1 MSTDVEA
8 AGPALTSDARM
19 KSSPPA
25 DERPTAAPSRS
36 SMSITIAPQTIL
48 IFVGL
53 ATLTWAIVSVGGTLL
68 VIFVAIF
75 LAMVLSPVVDAA
87 SERLNLGRGAASS
100 LVVLGLGVLVVVLL
114 LIALAPLGNAV
125 RAFVHNIP
133 KITGEIEHSAIGK
146 QLNHNHLVD
155 TLHKHGA
162 AIASAAGKA
171 ASGLVGIATTAFGV
185 FLLGFSV
192 LFMTLFLVKDLP
204 NYRTALSSLQGNE
217 SAVRWHRIFDEI
229 ITTTSRYMI
238 GNIVISIICG
248 TIYGITAVILGLPY
262 PLALAVI
269 AGILDM
275 VPNVGSLIAGIIIG
289 VVALSVSWTA
299 VIIFVVVILVYQQFE
314 NYVLQPTIIGK
325 AADLSGFLVILSVLV
340 WGALFGVVGAIVGVP
355 ITAGILTIVE
365 ELTADRRARIAAGRP
380 SEDHTSG

>member
-1 MSTDVEA
+1 MSSDVEA
-8 AGPALTSDARM
+8 TGPVPAVPAETSTGP
-19 KSSPPA
+19 KP
-25 DERPTAAPSRS
+25 RS
-36 SMSITIAPQTIL
+36 GMSITIAPQTIL

-68 VIFVAIF
+68 VIFVAVF

-87 SERLNLGRGAASS
+87 AKRWNLGRGAASS
-100 LVVLGLGVLVVVLL
+100 LVVLGLAVLVVVLL
-114 LIALAPLGNAV
+114 LITLAPLVDAV
-125 RAFVHNIP
+125 RSFVHNIP
-133 KITGEIEHSAIGK
+133 KITREIEHTAIGK
-146 QLNHNHLVD
+146 QLNNHNHLID
-155 TLHKHGA
+155 TLHKHAG
-162 AIASAAGKA
+162 AIASGAGKA
-171 ASGLVGIATTAFGV
+171 ARGLVGIAASAFNV

-204 NYRTALSSLQGNE
+204 NYRAALSSLQGNA
-217 SAVRWHRIFDEI
+217 SAARWHRIVDEI

-248 TIYGITAVILGLPY
+248 MVYGTTAVILGLPY

-289 VVALSVSWTA
+289 VVALSVSTTA
-299 VIIFVVVILVYQQFE
+299 VIVFVIVILVYQQFE

-325 AADLSGFLVILSVLV
+325 AANLSSC
-340 WGALFGVVGAIVGVP
+340 VVRG
-355 ITAGILTIVE
+355 
-365 ELTADRRARIAAGRP
+365 
-380 SEDHTSG
+380 

>member
-1 MSTDVEA
+1 MTHTMTH
-8 AGPALTSDARM
+8 GL
-19 KSSPPA
+19 SSPPPA
-25 DERPTAAPSRS
+25 EDGRPPVATSPAAA
-36 SMSITIAPQTIL
+36 SISISPQTIL

-68 VIFVAIF
+68 VIFVAVF

-87 SERLNLGRGAASS
+87 ARRLKLGRGAASS

-114 LIALAPLGNAV
+114 LITLAPLVDAV
-125 RAFVHNIP
+125 RSFVHNIP
-133 KITGEIEHSAIGK
+133 KITQHIEHTAIGK
-146 QLNHNHLVD
+146 QLNNHNHLID
-155 TLHKHGA
+155 TLHKHAG
-162 AIASAAGKA
+162 AIASGAGKA
-171 ASGLVGIATTAFGV
+171 ASGLVGIATSAFNV
-185 FLLGFSV
+185 FMLGFSV

-204 NYRTALSSLQGNE
+204 NYRSALSSLQGNA
-217 SAVRWHRIFDEI
+217 SAVRWYRIVDEI
-229 ITTTSRYMI
+229 ITMTSRYMI

-248 TIYGITAVILGLPY
+248 TIYGTTAVILGLPY

-275 VPNVGSLIAGIIIG
+275 IPNVGSLIAGIIIG
-289 VVALSVSWTA
+289 VVALSVSTTA
-299 VIIFVVVILVYQQFE
+299 VIVFVIVILVYQQFE

-355 ITAGILTIVE
+355 ITAAIITIVE

-380 SEDHTSG
+380 SEDPRPADSA

>member
-1 MSTDVEA
+1 MTHSTAHGV
-8 AGPALTSDARM
+8 
-19 KSSPPA
+19 SSPPPA
-25 DERPTAAPSRS
+25 EDGQPTAAASPAAA
-36 SMSITIAPQTIL
+36 SISISPQTIL

-87 SERLNLGRGAASS
+87 ARRLKLGRGAASS
-100 LVVLGLGVLVVVLL
+100 LVVLGLAVLVVVLL
-114 LIALAPLGNAV
+114 LIALAPLGDAV
-125 RAFVHNIP
+125 RSFVHNIP
-133 KITGEIEHSAIGK
+133 KITRNIEHGAIGK
-146 QLNHNHLVD
+146 QLNNHNHLID
-155 TLHKHGA
+155 TLHKHAG
-162 AIASAAGKA
+162 AIASGAGKA
-171 ASGLVGIATTAFGV
+171 ASGLVGVATSAFNV

-204 NYRTALSSLQGNE
+204 SYRTALSSLQGNA
-217 SAVRWHRIFDEI
+217 SAARWHRIVDEI

-238 GNIVISIICG
+238 GNIVISIICA
-248 TIYGITAVILGLPY
+248 TIYGTTAVILGLPY

-289 VVALSVSWTA
+289 VVALSVSTTA
-299 VIIFVVVILVYQQFE
+299 LIIFVIVILVYQQFE

-325 AADLSGFLVILSVLV
+325 AANISGFLVILSVLV

-355 ITAGILTIVE
+355 ITAAIITIVE
-365 ELTADRRARIAAGRP
+365 ELTTDRRARIAAARP
-380 SEDHTSG
+380 SQHAAPSDHAASV

>member
-1 MSTDVEA
+1 MTDTRDAAMKPSPAADVE
-8 AGPALTSDARM
+8 
-19 KSSPPA
+19 
-25 DERPTAAPSRS
+25 RPIAAAPRS
-36 SMSITIAPQTIL
+36 GVSITIAPQTIL

-87 SERLNLGRGAASS
+87 AQRLKLGRGAASS
-100 LVVLGLGVLVVVLL
+100 LVVLGLAVLVVLLL

-125 RAFVHNIP
+125 RSFVHNIP
-133 KITGEIEHSAIGK
+133 NITQDIEHSAIGK
-146 QLNHNHLVD
+146 QLNNHNHLVD
-155 TLHKHGA
+155 TLHKHAG

-171 ASGLVGIATTAFGV
+171 ANGLIGIATSAFAV

-204 NYRTALSSLQGNE
+204 TYRTALSSLQENE
-217 SAVRWHRIFDEI
+217 SAARWQRIVDEI

-248 TIYGITAVILGLPY
+248 TIYGTTAVILGLPY

-269 AGILDM
+269 AAILDM
-275 VPNVGSLIAGIIIG
+275 IPNVGSLLAGIIIG
-289 VVALSVSWTA
+289 VVALSVSTTA
-299 VIIFVVVILVYQQFE
+299 LIVFVVVILVYQQFE

-325 AADLSGFLVILSVLV
+325 AADISGFLVILSVLV

-355 ITAGILTIVE
+355 ITAGILTIVK
-365 ELTADRRARIAAGRP
+365 ELTADRRARSAAGRP
-380 SEDHTSG
+380 SHDHGPG